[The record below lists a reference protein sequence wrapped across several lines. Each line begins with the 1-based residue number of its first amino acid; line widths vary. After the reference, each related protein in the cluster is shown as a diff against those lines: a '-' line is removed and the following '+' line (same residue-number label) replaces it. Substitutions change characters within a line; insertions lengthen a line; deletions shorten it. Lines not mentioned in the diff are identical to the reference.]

1 MHLILSFLQVLEM
14 AISVSVKLYKRV
26 KGKSKFRL
34 TRDFCFLLPLLFL
47 RCGLYS
53 VFSSDSIDL
62 AQLIVAL
69 YEGPG
74 QKFLEYRA
82 FSDLLACKP
91 QITASQLA
99 DKQAFKPTSSS
110 SLWRPGTTSL
120 AEQQPLTGLRPINI
134 GYFSEWLLIL

>member
-1 MHLILSFLQVLEM
+1 MAFFFTTDASLSECTFVGCLPAPNAKDTLQLCMFVYVL
-14 AISVSVKLYKRV
+14 
-26 KGKSKFRL
+26 RL
-34 TRDFCFLLPLLFL
+34 T
-47 RCGLYS
+47 
-53 VFSSDSIDL
+53 
-62 AQLIVAL
+62 

-134 GYFSEWLLIL
+134 GHFSKWLLML

>member
-69 YEGPG
+69 YISAFVIGAKRVKRMVQISPSNTR
-74 QKFLEYRA
+74 FLWQCARDYRVLMYLLKKLKKTCALPA
-82 FSDLLACKP
+82 FQTKLLELV
-91 QITASQLA
+91 Q
-99 DKQAFKPTSSS
+99 
-110 SLWRPGTTSL
+110 
-120 AEQQPLTGLRPINI
+120 N
-134 GYFSEWLLIL
+134 